1 LYIEEQIMTLEERR
15 AWIRLVVA
23 VAAYGAYV
31 VVVSGR
37 AGGQPLAE
45 VPYAAALVWSVGAAI
60 VAAIVVEVVTGAAN
74 PRASL
79 VKDVRDREIGRLGDR
94 VGQSFVV
101 IGAVAAML
109 MAMAEWDRF
118 WIANVIY
125 LCFAL
130 SAVLGNVTKVIVYR
144 RSFPQW

>member
-1 LYIEEQIMTLEERR
+1 MTHEEKRSWIML
-15 AWIRLVVA
+15 IVSVI
-23 VAAYGAYV
+23 AYTVYV
-31 VVVSGR
+31 I
-37 AGGQPLAE
+37 LI
-45 VPYAAALVWSVGAAI
+45 L
-60 VAAIVVEVVTGAAN
+60 
-74 PRASL
+74 
-79 VKDVRDREIGRLGDR
+79 GRLGDR